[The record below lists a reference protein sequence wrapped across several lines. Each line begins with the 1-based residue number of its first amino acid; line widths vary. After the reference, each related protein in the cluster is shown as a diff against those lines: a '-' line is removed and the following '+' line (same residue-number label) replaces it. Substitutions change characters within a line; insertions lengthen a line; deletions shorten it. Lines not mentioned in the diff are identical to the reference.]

1 EGKKKKRKEVASAMG
16 NDIMPFEG
24 EENVEEA
31 YLLEAEDLLE
41 NPTDSIPVCLVLDVS
56 LSMAG
61 DPIDELQAGVETFF
75 NEVRADEVA
84 RYAAEIAVVTFGGT
98 VKEVLGFASFE
109 RQSIPYL
116 TASGN
121 SPMGQAV
128 ETALEM
134 LEKRKESYKSTGVD
148 YFQPWMVLTC
158 AGAPTDSIAKAKR
171 LVDQEAS
178 ARRLTVFPIGIG
190 DDADLDMLGE
200 LGGGR
205 APMRLQGLKFRQ
217 FFQWLSQSVARV
229 SQSIP
234 GEKVPLDTDAMSS
247 WAHV

>member
-1 EGKKKKRKEVASAMG
+1 MG

-41 NPTDSIPVCLVLDVS
+41 NPTARLPVCLVLDTS

-75 NEVRADEVA
+75 NDVRADEVA
-84 RYAAEIAVVTFGGT
+84 KYAVEVAIVTFGGT
-98 VKEVLGFASFE
+98 VKEVLGFKSIE

-116 TASGN
+116 TVSGLT
-121 SPMGQAV
+121 PMGKAV

-134 LEKRKESYKSTGVD
+134 LRKRKESYKSTGVD
-148 YFQPWMVLTC
+148 YFQPWMILMSD
-158 AGAPTDSIAKAKR
+158 GAPTDSIAKAKQ
-171 LVDQEAS
+171 LVDQEVS
-178 ARRLTVFPIGIG
+178 ARRLTVFPLAIG

-200 LGGGR
+200 LSGGR
-205 APMRLQGLKFRQ
+205 VPLRLKGHNYTQ
-217 FFQWLSQSVARV
+217 FFEWLSQSVSRV

-234 GEKVPLDTDAMSS
+234 GEKVPLDTEAMSS